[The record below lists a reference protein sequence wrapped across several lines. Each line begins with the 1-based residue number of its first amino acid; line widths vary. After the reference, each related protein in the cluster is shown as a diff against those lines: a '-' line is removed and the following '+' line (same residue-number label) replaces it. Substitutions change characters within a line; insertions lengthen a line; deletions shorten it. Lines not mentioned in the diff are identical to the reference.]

1 VRALAVAHAEVV
13 KAADDGEEHLALHG
27 VHVQALKR
35 RKRRERE
42 RERGEERR

>member
-35 RKRRERE
+35 IREKRKREK
-42 RERGEERR
+42 ERGCK